1 MANRNTVGFGL
12 IAQGV
17 VGSTMASQ
25 GQGKYFI
32 DSNHGSAMFQ
42 GTVVQSKAG
51 YIVTSEAGRTSLTIG
66 ILNGIF
72 YNDGTTLKP
81 TFSNHYVANTVPANS
96 EDITA
101 FVIDNPLQLFAVGAD
116 AQIGATSDL
125 ARAAMGKTYGVTQA
139 DAAGSTTSGQSSKQL
154 NIGNVDNAAN
164 TFRLL
169 RSAEDPENNDK
180 TAANSTVIVTQNLNQ
195 YLQNTGTAGITWQ

>member
-1 MANRNTVGFGL
+1 MANRNSVGFGL

-25 GQGKYFI
+25 GQGKYYI

-72 YNDGTTLKP
+72 YNAGTTLKP

-101 FVIDNPLQLFAVGAD
+101 FVIDHPMQLFAVAIDAAVTAAD
-116 AQIGATSDL
+116 Y
-125 ARAAMGKTYGVTQA
+125 GKTYGVTQA
-139 DAAGSTTSGQSSKQL
+139 AAAGSTTSGQSSKQL
-154 NIGNVDNAAN
+154 NIGNASNTAN

-169 RSAEDPENNDK
+169 RSAEDPENNDI
-180 TAANSTVIVTQNLNQ
+180 AVANSTQIVCQNLNQ